1 MTYSGLSDQAD
12 RDAALDVTASYIV
25 QAPAGSGKTELLTL
39 RYLKLLAICEQ
50 PEEVLAITFTKKAA
64 GEMRQRILGM
74 LKWAHDVSAGDVAG
88 GSALHRLRYE
98 ICRPV
103 IERDRGKDWHILD
116 NPSRLRVQTID
127 SFCFYLASQLPVL
140 SRLGGNPTISEDI
153 GPCFA
158 VAITNTLALLE
169 QDSPLAEDMALL
181 LRYLDNDI
189 ARVQAMLR
197 GLLHNREQW
206 LSHVLGIKSSF
217 EDARL
222 YLQECLEELIQESI
236 AEVHE
241 ALVSRQ
247 AELLELINFMA
258 ENLAAEGKLA
268 VEDFVPLQAL
278 PDSSHSALPY
288 WRLLVEMLLTQ
299 SGGWRLQVDKRIGFP
314 TGAAQGKEFKAL
326 CKRRKAQFNDLAVSL
341 RDNDDLL
348 EALAYLRKLP
358 DPAYESSHWEFLSAL
373 TRLLEYLGA
382 QLLVAFRSLGVIDYS
397 QTSAAARSA
406 LGSPEQPT
414 DLALALDHKIQHIL
428 VDEFQDTS
436 QLQLDILQQLTSGWQ
451 RDDGR
456 TLFLV
461 GDAMQSCYGFRNA
474 NVGIYLNVRENGL
487 ASVKLHAL
495 TLQANFR
502 SQEKLVSWVNRIFC
516 TAFPARA
523 NASRGAVPYSAST
536 SVHAGLD
543 GVGIT
548 MELICH
554 PRDQAVAGRELEA
567 QQVVARILR
576 LKADHGDA
584 SVAILV
590 RYRSHLR
597 QLIPKLRAANIQWQS
612 TDIDRLTTLPII
624 EDLLSLTAAIV
635 NRGDRIAW
643 LAILRAPWC
652 GLTTADLHAIH
663 SHAGGKT
670 IWYALQEH
678 RDISALST
686 PAQEYLESFVAIM
699 GYVVAAHRRLG
710 LRDLI
715 ETAWDLLRGSSLA
728 TSTVERDSVSHF
740 FHLLEHNEAGGSLA
754 SMSEFA
760 DQVKLAFIPATAAQS
775 AGNSIHLLTMHKAKG
790 LEFDHVILPGLANQG
805 VSDRKSLLLWHERL
819 NQFGQARLFIAALS
833 ASGSDQGLLYQL
845 LQHEQQH
852 KNKLEDTRLL
862 YIAITRA
869 RKSVSL
875 FASLP
880 RNSKGAIAPRADSLL
895 SRIWRELQQ
904 NPEGITELELDR
916 QPAPAATAQRSK
928 FAIDTADITPIR
940 RYRQALS
947 LTDEAGKNL
956 AAGLAELEV
965 VNDEASVEERSVPA
979 DDRKQALAALAGTL
993 IHRQLESCVQHG
1005 TAMDDG
1011 SGLRNYWRLQLRSGS
1026 ADSKELEATLDF
1038 IAASVERSLAAESAW
1053 IFDAGLRDSEAE
1065 LGLSSYEN
1073 KRLRNY
1079 LLDRCFIDAEGTR
1092 WIIDYKSATADAN
1105 QSERG
1110 FIDAQVQLHSAQL
1123 NQYKK
1128 LFAALESRP
1137 TKTALYLTSIAKL
1150 VELGQC
1156 SDALD

>member
-1 MTYSGLSDQAD
+1 MTNSGLSDQAD

-39 RYLKLLAICEQ
+39 RYLKLLVICEQ
-50 PEEVLAITFTKKAA
+50 PEQVLAITFTKKAA
-64 GEMRQRILGM
+64 GEMRQRILSM
-74 LKWAHDVSAGDVAG
+74 LKWALSAKTGDVAG
-88 GSALHRLRYE
+88 SSALHQLRYE
-98 ICRPV
+98 ICQPV
-103 IERDRGKDWHILD
+103 IERDKEKGWHILD

-140 SRLGGNPTISEDI
+140 SRLGGDPSISEDI

-158 VAITNTLALLE
+158 TAITNTLALLE

-181 LRYLDNDI
+181 LRYLDNDV
-189 ARVQAMLR
+189 ARVQILLTGM
-197 GLLHNREQW
+197 LHNREQW

-222 YLQECLEELIQESI
+222 YLQEGLEELIRESI
-236 AEVHE
+236 TEVHE
-241 ALVSRQ
+241 ALLSRQ
-247 AELLELINFMA
+247 TELLELINFMA
-258 ENLAAEGKLA
+258 ENLAAEGKLV
-268 VEDFVPLQAL
+268 VEGFAPLQSL
-278 PDSSHSALPY
+278 PDSSCGALPY

-299 SGGWRLQVDKRIGFP
+299 SDSWRLKVDKRNGFP
-314 TGAAQGKEFKAL
+314 AGGSQDKQFNAL
-326 CKRRKAQFNDLAVSL
+326 CKQRKVQFNDFADSL
-341 RDNDDLL
+341 QGNDDLL

-358 DPAYESSHWEFLSAL
+358 DPAYESRHWEFLSAL

-382 QLLVAFRSLGVIDYS
+382 QLLVSFRSMGVIDYS

-406 LGSPEQPT
+406 LGTPEEPT

-436 QLQLDILQQLTSGWQ
+436 QLQLDILQLLTSGWQ
-451 RDDGR
+451 LGDSR

-474 NVGIYLNVRENGL
+474 NVGIYLNIRENGL
-487 ASVKLHAL
+487 ATVKLHPL

-502 SQEKLVSWVNRIFC
+502 SQQKLVSWVNATFC

-536 SVHAGLD
+536 AVHAPLD
-543 GVGIT
+543 GAAIT
-548 MELICH
+548 TELICH
-554 PRDQAVAGRELEA
+554 QRDQATAGQELEA
-567 QQVVARILR
+567 QRVVAKILR
-576 LKADHGDA
+576 LKAEDSAA
-584 SVAILV
+584 SIAILV

-597 QLIPKLRAANIQWQS
+597 HLIPMLRAAHVQWQS

-624 EDLLSLTAAIV
+624 ENLLSLTAAV
-635 NRGDRIAW
+635 LNRGDRIAW

-663 SHAGGKT
+663 SHAGEKT
-670 IWYALQEH
+670 IWHALQKH
-678 RDISALST
+678 KDIAALST
-686 PAQEYLESFVAIM
+686 AGQEYLEGFVAIM

-728 TSTVERDSVSHF
+728 ATAVERDSVSHF
-740 FHLLEHNEAGGSLA
+740 FHLLERNEAGGSLA

-760 DQVKLAFIPATAAQS
+760 DQVKLAFIPPSADQS

-790 LEFDHVILPGLANQG
+790 LEFDHVILPGLANKG
-805 VSDRKSLLLWHERL
+805 ATDRKSLLLWHERL
-819 NQFGQARLFIAALS
+819 NRSGQARLFIAALS
-833 ASGSDQGLLYQL
+833 ASGADEGLLYKL

-862 YIAITRA
+862 YIATTRA
-869 RKSVSL
+869 HKSVSL

-880 RNSKGAIAPRADSLL
+880 RNSKGAIVPRADSLL
-895 SRIWRELQQ
+895 SRIWRELQH
-904 NPEGITELELDR
+904 NPQDITELELDQ
-916 QPAPAATAQRSK
+916 QPAPAATAQRPVVA
-928 FAIDTADITPIR
+928 FGYADITPIK

-947 LTDEAGKNL
+947 LAAQARKNL
-956 AAGLAELEV
+956 AQGVAQLEA
-965 VNDEASVEERSVPA
+965 VNAEASAEGPTVPA
-979 DDRKQALAALAGTL
+979 ERRKQELAALSGTL
-993 IHRQLESCVQHG
+993 IHRQLESCVQSG
-1005 TAMDDG
+1005 SAMPEDA
-1011 SGLRNYWRLQLRSGS
+1011 GLRNYWRLQLRSS
-1026 ADSKELEATLDF
+1026 IADDKELETTLDF
-1038 IAASVERSLAAESAW
+1038 IQGSVVRSLASESAW

-1065 LGLSSYEN
+1065 LGLSSYDH

-1092 WIIDYKSATADAN
+1092 WIIDYKSATAELN
-1105 QSERG
+1105 QSEQG
-1110 FIDAQVQLHSAQL
+1110 FIDAQIQLHSAQL
-1123 NQYKK
+1123 SQYKN
-1128 LFAALESRP
+1128 LFLAMESRP

-1150 VELGQC
+1150 VEL
-1156 SDALD
+1156 D